1 MRLQKNLRP
10 KTQFMRR
17 KGDAI
22 KCIFFFFFYTT
33 FSPQILQ

>member
-17 KGDAI
+17 KGDAL
-22 KCIFFFFFYTT
+22 KCIFFFYTT